1 MSYFA
6 ESGSVRAIA
15 KMFEN
20 IPTPMLFTNIDSKPQ
35 KIDEIVEV
43 DENVEE
49 ADLTKHKEDVLPV
62 EELYTEDKEN
72 VDLKDKE
79 EELLEEKGLTVT
91 EETKVPKE
99 TEVYKHLK
107 TYPIV
112 HSWIKIFH
120 WFPLPRVIRPSLMG
134 IAYSSRLNSYTTSV
148 DAYLDSQLNALD
160 QAAPFVKT
168 LRMRDIR
175 NVILDDPIRYV
186 AFRTANSLRNISDL
200 TQRAVIK
207 PSREGIHQLR
217 DLRGEHL
224 PFTGN
229 QPLLRSQL
237 NPIFRQVNQR
247 LIEDINT
254 YFPASSNSEEIPINY
269 VTFDNQSNELSYT
282 LRLINLAVLRARPVL
297 QERFQQL
304 TETPSEARK
313 YVAAV
318 YQESQEHR
326 GEGRI
331 VIIIA
336 TLETIRKILTDG
348 YEAFSANRFFQFL
361 LSEPTAEEKV
371 SIAEETQEEENDDKA
386 DNKNAVEDTTK
397 VA

>member
-6 ESGSVRAIA
+6 ENGSIRAIA

-43 DENVEE
+43 GDNAGENNASE
-49 ADLTKHKEDVLPV
+49 HKEDGPATK
-62 EELYTEDKEN
+62 ELSTENKEN
-72 VDLKDKE
+72 VDLKSKE
-79 EELLEEKGLTVT
+79 EELLEKKEPTVVEEKKVP
-91 EETKVPKE
+91 EETK
-99 TEVYKHLK
+99 VYKHLK

-112 HSWIKIFH
+112 NSWIKIFH

-148 DAYLDSQLNALD
+148 DTYLDSRLNALD
-160 QAAPFVKT
+160 QVAPLVKT

-175 NVILDDPIRYV
+175 NVILDDPIMYITT
-186 AFRTANSLRNISDL
+186 RTTNSLRDISDL

-207 PSREGIHQLR
+207 PTREGLHQLR
-217 DLRGEHL
+217 DLRGEHI
-224 PFTGN
+224 PSMGN

-254 YFPASSNSEEIPINY
+254 FFPAPSDNEEIPINY

-282 LRLINLAVLRARPVL
+282 LRLINLALLRSRPVL

-304 TETPSEARK
+304 TEAPSEARK

-336 TLETIRKILTDG
+336 TLETIRKIVTDG
-348 YEAFSANRFFQFL
+348 YEVFSANRFFQFL
-361 LSEPTAEEKV
+361 LSEPTAEEKI
-371 SIAEETQEEENDDKA
+371 SIAEETQQEENKIRKQA
-386 DNKNAVEDTTK
+386 EEDTTE
-397 VA
+397 AT